1 MKRIWVLVSIV
12 FFMVAFSETATASRC
27 ATGYMNDPCSVDG
40 YGIVQTE
47 RYAHSRHN
55 HMVDI
60 HRFTLAQ
67 PAVKKGKR
75 VVYKKRTH
83 RKRLY
88 KTVKRCRLVRVPR

>member
-1 MKRIWVLVSIV
+1 
-12 FFMVAFSETATASRC
+12 MVILSQAATANRC

-47 RYAHSRHN
+47 RYTYSRHN

-60 HRFTLAQ
+60 HHFSLAK
-67 PAVKKGKR
+67 PVVKKGKR
-75 VVYKKRTH
+75 IVYKKRTH

-88 KTVKRCRLVRVPR
+88 KTIKRCRLVRVPR